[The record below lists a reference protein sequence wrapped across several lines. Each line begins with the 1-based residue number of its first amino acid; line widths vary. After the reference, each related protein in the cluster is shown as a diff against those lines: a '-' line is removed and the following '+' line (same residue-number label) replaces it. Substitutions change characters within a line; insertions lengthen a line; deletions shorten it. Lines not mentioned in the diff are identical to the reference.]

1 MMASSIA
8 ANQSDQL
15 LGGSQVLTV
24 GTPMLSQSLGQQII
38 GEAPTYISQIQTL
51 DSLPAPTQLQLTD
64 VYPLTNVGTVPQT
77 LYNVSTIQPVQSQV
91 IPLTN
96 VSTIQPAEYQ
106 TGSLV
111 RTVLKPVVKTGY
123 QSVIRYKP
131 VVKTSYA
138 LQTKY
143 VPVVKENPEVTNMS
157 LSTINPVTQ
166 QYINLDQT
174 VPLDT
179 SVQVPTTSIVPQP
192 TEIVPLTNSVQV
204 PTTSMVPQ
212 INEIVPLTTSIVPQP
227 TEIVPLTTSIVPQP
241 TEIVP
246 LSTSIQVPTTSIIP
260 QPVLQ

>member
-15 LGGSQVLTV
+15 LGGSQVLAL
-24 GTPMLSQSLGQQII
+24 GTPMLSQSLGQQIL

-91 IPLTN
+91 IPLTTVPQTLYN
-96 VSTIQPAEYQ
+96 ASTIQPAEYQ

-138 LQTKY
+138 LRTKY
-143 VPVVKENPEVTNMS
+143 AS
-157 LSTINPVTQ
+157 
-166 QYINLDQT
+166 Y
-174 VPLDT
+174 
-179 SVQVPTTSIVPQP
+179 
-192 TEIVPLTNSVQV
+192 
-204 PTTSMVPQ
+204 
-212 INEIVPLTTSIVPQP
+212 
-227 TEIVPLTTSIVPQP
+227 
-241 TEIVP
+241 
-246 LSTSIQVPTTSIIP
+246 
-260 QPVLQ
+260 